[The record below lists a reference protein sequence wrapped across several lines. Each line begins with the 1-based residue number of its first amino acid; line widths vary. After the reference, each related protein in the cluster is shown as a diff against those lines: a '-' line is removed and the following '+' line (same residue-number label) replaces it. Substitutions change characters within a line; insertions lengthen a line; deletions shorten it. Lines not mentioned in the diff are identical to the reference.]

1 MSTWIL
7 VAESSRAKL
16 FSSTNRAHPP
26 TEIQAF
32 AHPEGRLSERDLVS
46 DNDGFDAGSVGQAH
60 HVMQK
65 KVSARDVEAEKFA
78 RELAGHLDDARV
90 HGRFDHLVLMAPP
103 NFLGRLRNCLDKEV
117 TSMVT
122 KEVHKN
128 LVQQSADVIHQ
139 YL

>member
-16 FSSTNRAHPP
+16 FSSVDRSEPP
-26 TEIQAF
+26 TEIKAF
-32 AHPEGRLSERDLVS
+32 AHPEGRLPERELVS
-46 DNDGFDAGSVGQAH
+46 DTSGFDGGSVGQAH
-60 HVMQK
+60 HLMQK

-90 HGRFDHLVLMAPP
+90 HRRFDRLVLMAPP

-122 KEVHKN
+122 KEIDKN
-128 LVQQSADVIHQ
+128 LVQQSAEVIHQ